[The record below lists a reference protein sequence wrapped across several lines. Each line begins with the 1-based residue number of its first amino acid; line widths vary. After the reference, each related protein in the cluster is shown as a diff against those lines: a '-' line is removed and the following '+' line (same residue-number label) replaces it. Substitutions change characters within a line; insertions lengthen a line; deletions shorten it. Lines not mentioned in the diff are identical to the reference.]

1 MILQAD
7 KLTLQ
12 YGSRIIADKL
22 NFNVDKSE
30 IISIIGPNGSG
41 KSTFLKS
48 LGRLLKP
55 TRGTVLLEGKDIQ
68 TMNSNEIARKMSIL
82 PQSSIAPPDMTVYD
96 LVCYGRM
103 PHQGIFAT
111 PSDEDKTKIE
121 EALSETNTSDMRYRR
136 LDTLSGGER
145 QRAWLAMAIAQ
156 NPEILLLDEPTTYLD
171 IKHQL
176 DLMNLVYKLHR
187 TKKITVIMVLHDLN
201 HAAHFSHR
209 LVAIKKG
216 KIFADGTVKEVFTEK
231 ILCDLYDVETSIM
244 TLKPKDK
251 EYLVCFPYDV
261 KREATNQCIS

>member
-12 YGSRIIADKL
+12 YGERIIADNL
-22 NFNVDKSE
+22 DFSVDKSQ

-41 KSTFLKS
+41 KSTLLKS

-55 TRGTVLLEGKDIQ
+55 THGTVLLEGKDIQ
-68 TMNSNEIARKMSIL
+68 TMKPGEVARKMSIL
-82 PQSSIAPPDMTVYD
+82 PQSSTAPPDMTVYD

-103 PHQGIFAT
+103 PHQGLFST
-111 PSDEDKTKIE
+111 PSDADMEKIE
-121 EALSETNTSDMRYRR
+121 EALTETNTSSMRYRR

-176 DLMNLVYKLHR
+176 DLMNLVYKLHE

-201 HAAHFSHR
+201 HAARFSHR
-209 LVAIKKG
+209 LVAVKKG
-216 KIFADGTVKEVFTEK
+216 KIFADGLVKDVFTEK
-231 ILCDLYDVETSIM
+231 ILCELYDVETSVM
-244 TLKPKDK
+244 TLKQNGQ
-251 EYLVCFPYDV
+251 EYLVCFPYDIKKGAV
-261 KREATNQCIS
+261 V

>member
-12 YGSRIIADKL
+12 YGARVIADKL
-22 NFNVDKSE
+22 DFGVDKAE

-41 KSTFLKS
+41 KSTLLKS

-55 TRGTVLLEGKDIQ
+55 THGTVLLEGKDIQ
-68 TMNSNEIARKMSIL
+68 TMKPSDVAKKMSIL
-82 PQSSIAPPDMTVYD
+82 PQSSTAPPDMTVYD

-103 PHQGIFAT
+103 PHQSMFGT
-111 PSDEDKTKIE
+111 PKSKDTEMIE
-121 EALSETNTSDMRYRR
+121 AALEQTNTSGMRYRR

-156 NPEILLLDEPTTYLD
+156 DPQILLLDEPTTYLD

-176 DLMNLVYKLHR
+176 DLMNLVYDLHL

-201 HAAHFSHR
+201 HAARFSHR
-209 LVAIKKG
+209 LVAVKKG
-216 KIFADGTVKEVFTEK
+216 KIFADGPVADVFTEK
-231 ILCDLYDVETSIM
+231 ILRDLYDVETSVM
-244 TLKPKDK
+244 TLHKNNKD
-251 EYLVCFPYDV
+251 YLVCIPYDLRQGAE
-261 KREATNQCIS
+261 K

>member
-12 YGSRIIADKL
+12 YGERVIADKL
-22 NFNVDKSE
+22 DFSVEKSQ

-41 KSTFLKS
+41 KSTLLKS

-55 TRGTVLLEGKDIQ
+55 TYGTVLLNGKDIH
-68 TMNSNEIARKMSIL
+68 TMNPGEVAKKMSIL
-82 PQSSIAPPDMTVYD
+82 PQSSTAPSDMTVYD

-103 PHQGIFAT
+103 PHQSLFAT
-111 PSDEDKTKIE
+111 PSDEDKEKIE
-121 EALSETNTSDMRYRR
+121 DALSQTNISQMRYRR

-145 QRAWLAMAIAQ
+145 QRAWLSMAIAQ

-176 DLMNLVYKLHR
+176 DLMNLVYKLHT

-201 HAAHFSHR
+201 HAARFSHR
-209 LVAIKKG
+209 LVAVKKG
-216 KIFADGTVKEVFTEK
+216 KIFADGLVKDVFTEK
-231 ILCDLYDVETSIM
+231 ILRDLYDVETSIM
-244 TLKPKDK
+244 TLKQNGQ
-251 EYLVCFPYDV
+251 EYTVCFPYDI
-261 KREATNQCIS
+261 RQGATV

>member
-7 KLTLQ
+7 RLTLQ
-12 YGSRIIADKL
+12 YGSRIIADGL
-22 NFNVDKSE
+22 DFDVNKSE

-41 KSTFLKS
+41 KSTLLKS

-55 TRGTVLLEGKDIQ
+55 TRGTVLLEGRDIQ
-68 TMNSNEIARKMSIL
+68 QMKSSDVARKMSIL
-82 PQSSIAPPDMTVYD
+82 PQSSTAPPDMTIYD

-103 PHQGIFAT
+103 PHQGIFAA
-111 PSDEDKTKIE
+111 PSDEDKEKIE
-121 EALSETNTSDMRYRR
+121 EALAETNTSAMRYRR

-176 DLMNLVYKLHR
+176 DLMNLVYRLHE

-201 HAAHFSHR
+201 HAARFSHR
-209 LVAIKKG
+209 LVAVKKG
-216 KIFADGTVKEVFTEK
+216 RIFADGRVDEVFTEE
-231 ILCDLYDVETSIM
+231 ILCDLYDVKTSVM
-244 TLKPKDK
+244 SLRQNG
-251 EYLVCFPYDV
+251 ENYLVCFPYDV
-261 KREATNQCIS
+261 KQGEFN

>member
-1 MILQAD
+1 MILEAD

-12 YGSRIIADKL
+12 YGTRVIADEL
-22 NFNVDKSE
+22 NFSVEKSE

-41 KSTFLKS
+41 KSTLLKS

-68 TMNSNEIARKMSIL
+68 TMKPGDVARKMSIL
-82 PQSSIAPPDMTVYD
+82 PQSSTAPPDMTVYD

-103 PHQGIFAT
+103 PHQALFST
-111 PSDEDKTKIE
+111 PSKADQEKIE
-121 EALSETNTSDMRYRR
+121 EALAETNTSDMRYRR

-176 DLMNLVYKLHR
+176 DLMNLVYRLHE

-201 HAAHFSHR
+201 HAARFSHR
-209 LVAIKKG
+209 LVAVKKG
-216 KIFADGTVKEVFTEK
+216 KIFADGLVKDVFTEK
-231 ILCDLYDVETSIM
+231 TLRDLYDVETSVM
-244 TLKPKDK
+244 TLTQQNK
-251 EYLVCFPYDV
+251 EYLVCFPYDIRQGAV
-261 KREATNQCIS
+261 I

>member
-12 YGSRIIADKL
+12 YGERVIADNL
-22 NFNVDKSE
+22 DFSVDKSQ

-41 KSTFLKS
+41 KSTLLKS

-55 TRGTVLLEGKDIQ
+55 THGTVLLEGKDIQ
-68 TMNSNEIARKMSIL
+68 TMKPGEVARKMSIL
-82 PQSSIAPPDMTVYD
+82 PQSSTVPPDMTVYD

-103 PHQGIFAT
+103 PHQGLFST
-111 PSDEDKTKIE
+111 PSDADMEKIE
-121 EALSETNTSDMRYRR
+121 EALTETNTSSMRYRR

-176 DLMNLVYKLHR
+176 DLMNLVYKLHE

-201 HAAHFSHR
+201 HAARFSHR
-209 LVAIKKG
+209 LVAVKKG
-216 KIFADGTVKEVFTEK
+216 KIFADGLVKDVFTEK
-231 ILCDLYDVETSIM
+231 ILCELYDVETSVM
-244 TLKPKDK
+244 TLKQNGQ
-251 EYLVCFPYDV
+251 EYLVCFPYDIKKGAV
-261 KREATNQCIS
+261 V

>member
-1 MILQAD
+1 MILRAD

-12 YGSRIIADKL
+12 YGDRTIADNL
-22 NFNVDKSE
+22 NFAVDKSE

-41 KSTFLKS
+41 KSTLLKS

-68 TMNSNEIARKMSIL
+68 AMKPGDVARKMSIL
-82 PQSSIAPPDMTVYD
+82 PQSSTAPTDMTVYD

-103 PHQGIFAT
+103 PHQGLFASPT
-111 PSDEDKTKIE
+111 AVDEDKIE
-121 EALSETNTSDMRYRR
+121 EALAETNISHMRYRR

-171 IKHQL
+171 VKHQL
-176 DLMNLVYKLHR
+176 DLMNLVYKLHQ
-187 TKKITVIMVLHDLN
+187 TKNITVIMVLHDLN
-201 HAAHFSHR
+201 HAARYSHR
-209 LVAIKKG
+209 LVAVKHG
-216 KIFADGTVKEVFTEK
+216 KIFADGLVQDVFTEP
-231 ILCDLYDVETSIM
+231 ILRDLYDVETSVM
-244 TLKPKDK
+244 TMKQNNE

-261 KREATNQCIS
+261 KQGESC